1 MSSEI
6 ILPEKADVAVI
17 GGGMVGFRTAY
28 YLARD
33 GVSVTLCEKGDIA
46 AK

>member
-6 ILPEKADVAVI
+6 ILPEKSDVAVI
-17 GGGMVGFRTAY
+17 GGGIIGCSTVY